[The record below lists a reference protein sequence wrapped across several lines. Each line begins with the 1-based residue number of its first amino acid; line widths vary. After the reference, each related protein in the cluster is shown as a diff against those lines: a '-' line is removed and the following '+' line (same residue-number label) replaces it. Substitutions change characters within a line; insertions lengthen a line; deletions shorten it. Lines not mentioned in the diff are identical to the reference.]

1 MTLQLPVKEWW
12 TAREIAA
19 AGLPDLSD
27 SRQGVE
33 AEAKRDGWRGHPEF
47 ARKRTEQ
54 GGGWQYHWRL
64 FPSSAQRKLLLDAN
78 APEEPKSRP
87 DRDEAWAW
95 FDGRPD
101 HVKAKARTCLRVL
114 QEVEDLAPAVGKY
127 LAVSLVAK
135 QRKISDRTIW
145 LWFERVEGVRRDDR
159 LPYLAPR
166 HGVSTPKAARAAS
179 TRQFCDIL
187 KGLYMRLEGPDFR
200 PAWRDAVRICK
211 SLGHEALEYRTA
223 LRWYQAN
230 VRRIDDIFARKGIA
244 GLRAMFPPQ
253 IRDRSTMTAM
263 EMVTADCHKIDVFV
277 WWPGIDK
284 PVRVQL
290 IAFQDVY
297 SGKILA
303 WSIDL
308 NPNKV
313 ATMQTFMKVL
323 RDYGIPGHCLFD
335 NGMEFANK
343 DMTGGAKHRFRFKIS
358 EEEPV
363 GILGMLGIGM
373 TFATPGHGQAKP
385 IERSFGDLAEDM
397 AKDIRFAGAYVGNR
411 PDAKPENYMSRAIDL
426 GYFINVVEERIAEH
440 NAREGRRSHT
450 ARGRSFDETFA
461 ESYRRTPIRRA
472 TEEQTR
478 LCLMATYVRSLN
490 SKNGQ
495 ITLYKNFYW
504 SDWMSEFAGRR
515 VTARFNPEDLHEG
528 ASIYSMDGEYL
539 GFAECRQATGFRDIA
554 SAKALARENSRRLKE
569 ARKRLAELL
578 PMSGAQIAAQLDAMP
593 KEATSLPEAVIVQL
607 DRVAQLEQRKKAGGL
622 IQPALPVPDTS
633 QDEALRVLQVDF
645 AAARHEP
652 KRMDPEVARFWRLL
666 DIETRIK
673 AGEAIPA
680 DDAEFWGRMHTHPT
694 WLAQKEI
701 YDRYGAQAIG

>member
-12 TAREIAA
+12 SAREIAE
-19 AGLPDLSD
+19 AGLPDLPNTQ
-27 SRQGVE
+27 QGVE
-33 AEAKRDGWRGHPEF
+33 AEVKRDGWRGHPAH
-47 ARKRTEQ
+47 ARKREGR
-54 GGGWQYHWRL
+54 GGGWEYSWRL
-64 FPSSAQRKLLLDAN
+64 FPSSAQRKLIMQAN

-87 DRDEAWAW
+87 DRDEAWSW
-95 FDGRPD
+95 FDSRPE
-101 HVKAKARTCLRVL
+101 HVKEKAKACLRIL
-114 QEVEDLAPAVGKY
+114 QEVEALAPAVGKY
-127 LAVSLVAK
+127 LAVGMIGT
-135 QRKISDRTIW
+135 QRKISDRTIFG
-145 LWFERVEGVRRDDR
+145 WFERVEGVRHDDR
-159 LPYLAPR
+159 LPYLADR
-166 HGVSTPKAARAAS
+166 RGSTAAKTTKAAA
-179 TRQFCDIL
+179 TGVFCDTL
-187 KGLYMRLEGPDFR
+187 KALYMRVEGPDFR
-200 PAWRDAVRICK
+200 PAWRDAVKICREI
-211 SLGHEALEYRTA
+211 GEEWLEYRTA

-230 VRRIDDIFARKGIA
+230 VRRTDDIFARQGVA
-244 GLRAMFPPQ
+244 GLRSMFPPQ

-263 EMVTADCHKIDVFV
+263 EMVTADCHKVDVFV
-277 WWPGIDK
+277 WWPGIQK

-297 SGKILA
+297 SGKILS

-343 DMTGGAKHRFRFKIS
+343 DMTGGAKHRFRFKLS

-385 IERSFGDLAEDM
+385 IERSFGDLAEDL

-426 GYFINVVEERIAEH
+426 GYFIEVTEERINEH

-461 ESYRRTPIRRA
+461 DSYQRTPIRKA

-478 LCLMATYVRSLN
+478 LCLMAMYVRPLN
-490 SKNGQ
+490 KKNGQ

-504 SDWMSEFAGRR
+504 SEWMNERAGQT

-528 ASIYSMDGEYL
+528 AYIYAMDGQYL
-539 GFAECRQATGFRDIA
+539 GFAECRQKTGFRDIA

-578 PMSGAQIAAQLDAMP
+578 PVKGTQVAAQLDALP
-593 KEATSLPEAVIVQL
+593 KQEASLPEAVVVQL
-607 DRVAQLEQRKKAGGL
+607 DRLSQLESQKKRGGL
-622 IQPALPVPDTS
+622 IQPALPAPDTS
-633 QDEALRVLQVDF
+633 RDDELTVLQVDF
-645 AAARHEP
+645 AAARQDP
-652 KRMDPEVARFWRLL
+652 KRENPDVTRFWRLL
-666 DIETRIK
+666 DIETRMK
-673 AGEAIPA
+673 ACEDIPA
-680 DDAEFWGRMHTHPT
+680 ADVEFWGRLHMHPT
-694 WLAQKEI
+694 WLAQREI